1 MTPKRRRNREI
12 GELVSVKSRGLV
24 KETLVMWYVWIIRLR
39 VHWHRGQAPAA
50 TLTSQFPSSLNSS
63 IHHHAISR
71 SPGFI
76 DDESSHIN
84 KVRAVEKGL
93 PTRCDPIPNF
103 ARTKTCRISSQWRS
117 NLSVGSR
124 PPVFGLNENSSSPR
138 PPRSPSV
145 VRRPFDLSC
154 SALAKRWKGVGCSNS
169 FARWATELVL
179 LQVQQQLKFLP
190 AKLSPSHKTQAYNW
204 QGLRFT
210 TNWQIENFKHPVN

>member
-1 MTPKRRRNREI
+1 MSVTPKRRRNREI

-84 KVRAVEKGL
+84 KVRAIEKGL

-103 ARTKTCRISSQWRS
+103 ARTKTCRISSQSRSWLKSVSRRSSALMRIRHRRGRPAVRPSSVVHSIWVVRLWRKGGKVWVVPIR
-117 NLSVGSR
+117 LPDEQQSVS
-124 PPVFGLNENSSSPR
+124 FSKYNSS
-138 PPRSPSV
+138 
-145 VRRPFDLSC
+145 
-154 SALAKRWKGVGCSNS
+154 
-169 FARWATELVL
+169 
-179 LQVQQQLKFLP
+179 
-190 AKLSPSHKTQAYNW
+190 
-204 QGLRFT
+204 
-210 TNWQIENFKHPVN
+210 